1 MKSACLV
8 VIAVIYLVPASVAI
22 WTGLFDRLS
31 QRVDT
36 LAERLGAD
44 IDSSLKQTLNPVVEQ
59 LSNKAHNV
67 RESLGIWNRPFSP
80 LSSGHPNPVIPPNPN
95 LANQN
100 EGTNPF
106 DLGLSPLFQ
115 SFFDNTPQREW
126 WKGPNICIEREE
138 IDEAKKSNST
148 SPASTQRPAPIQT
161 EGDVT
166 LDEDEL
172 PVEDI
177 SKIGE
182 ADLGTRQSRQFSAHV
197 RMSSCN
203 DEGLSYS
210 CETKIRS
217 NGIRKIYKT
226 RYNCCYGT
234 VREAGEFG
242 CHAVELRSLQETVFA
257 LGGRSF
263 LSLMAEAEVDP
274 KFLNQNH
281 TYFVPVDRSSPAAS
295 DVANDVNTQNE
306 GLTTDVKQDESIR
319 LRRQA
324 TTIMRMDAEP
334 RDMTEVRT
342 VVRGHMV
349 PGIYLTSNFRD
360 EQLLETENSE
370 AKIRINMYNAP
381 ARIYTANCV
390 RLVSTNNY
398 AHQGVIHMLDGVMK
412 PATKTIAQLLES
424 EPHFS
429 SFRKLLREQ
438 DVAMFSQSGQLTVFA
453 PTDDAFAKLNPELRG
468 RLLKGEGCVHSVVE
482 HHVLPNVICS
492 TVIQGR
498 ARSTSL
504 LGSSLLLERDLEGK
518 LYVNG
523 KQVITRDVVA
533 SNGVLHVIDGVLIP
547 ENARS
552 FSQLLSSH
560 NLTELARLVEAAGM
574 VPMLDSLT
582 NATLFAPNNYAIRSI
597 PDEVKQSWMT
607 NPEKLK
613 QVLMY
618 HLVQPGVRQAGLA
631 NNQMVETGLKG
642 QSVRMNFYQ
651 SMPFFNAAP
660 LRASVQCGSV
670 LRWEQDACN
679 GNVHIIDRVMIPPE
693 NSITQ
698 WLANNRSFSIMTTL
712 LKDTKLN
719 EILSA
724 EGTYTVLAPPDVAFY
739 QMPEE
744 VLSEITKDPRKA
756 ATILKQHILPEHVCC
771 SGFRGDWFT
780 SNRRRTIDGSWISL
794 QRHLDGSLT
803 AGDSHILSCDQLAL
817 NGVIHVVDQVIMP
830 KANALPFLSGTR
842 RLGLPGMELI
852 LNHGKQRI

>member
-1 MKSACLV
+1 
-8 VIAVIYLVPASVAI
+8 
-22 WTGLFDRLS
+22 
-31 QRVDT
+31 
-36 LAERLGAD
+36 
-44 IDSSLKQTLNPVVEQ
+44 
-59 LSNKAHNV
+59 
-67 RESLGIWNRPFSP
+67 
-80 LSSGHPNPVIPPNPN
+80 
-95 LANQN
+95 
-100 EGTNPF
+100 
-106 DLGLSPLFQ
+106 
-115 SFFDNTPQREW
+115 
-126 WKGPNICIEREE
+126 
-138 IDEAKKSNST
+138 
-148 SPASTQRPAPIQT
+148 
-161 EGDVT
+161 
-166 LDEDEL
+166 
-172 PVEDI
+172 
-177 SKIGE
+177 
-182 ADLGTRQSRQFSAHV
+182 
-197 RMSSCN
+197 MSSCN
-203 DEGLSYS
+203 DEGLSYT

-281 TYFVPVDRSSPAAS
+281 TYFVDRSSPAPS

-306 GLTTDVKQDESIR
+306 GQTTDVKQDEPVR

-324 TTIMRMDAEP
+324 TNIMRMDVDP

-349 PGIYLTSNFRD
+349 RGIYLTSNFRD
-360 EQLLETENSE
+360 EQLLDTEDSE

-429 SFRKLLREQ
+429 SFRNTINEVLKDQ
-438 DVAMFSQSGQLTVFA
+438 DTAMFSQPGQLTVLA
-453 PTDDAFAKLNPELRG
+453 PTDDAFAKLNPELRE
-468 RLLKGEGCVHSVVE
+468 RLMKGQGCVHSVVE

-492 TVIQGR
+492 TVIQWR

-504 LGSSLLLERDLEGK
+504 LGFSLLLERDLEGK

-523 KQVITRDVVA
+523 KLVITRDVVA

-574 VPMLDSLT
+574 APMLDSLT

-597 PDEVKQSWMT
+597 PDEIKQSWMT

-618 HLVQPGVRQAGLA
+618 YLVQPGVRQAGLA

-651 SMPFFNAAP
+651 SMPFFNAA
-660 LRASVQCGSV
+660 RFSA
-670 LRWEQDACN
+670 
-679 GNVHIIDRVMIPPE
+679 GNRMLVM
-693 NSITQ
+693 
-698 WLANNRSFSIMTTL
+698 
-712 LKDTKLN
+712 DTRLN
-719 EILSA
+719 EILNA

-744 VLSEITKDPRKA
+744 V
-756 ATILKQHILPEHVCC
+756 
-771 SGFRGDWFT
+771 
-780 SNRRRTIDGSWISL
+780 
-794 QRHLDGSLT
+794 
-803 AGDSHILSCDQLAL
+803 
-817 NGVIHVVDQVIMP
+817 
-830 KANALPFLSGTR
+830 
-842 RLGLPGMELI
+842 
-852 LNHGKQRI
+852 

>member
-1 MKSACLV
+1 MKFACLV
-8 VIAVIYLVPASVAI
+8 VIAVIYLVPASAI
-22 WTGLFDRLS
+22 WTGLLDRLT

-36 LAERLGAD
+36 LAERIGAD
-44 IDSSLKQTLNPVVEQ
+44 IDSSLKQTINPVVEQ

-95 LANQN
+95 MANQN
-100 EGTNPF
+100 EGSNPF

-115 SFFDNTPQREW
+115 SFFDSTPQREW

-148 SPASTQRPAPIQT
+148 STASTQRPETIGA
-161 EGDVT
+161 ESDVT

-172 PVEDI
+172 GVDDI
-177 SKIGE
+177 SK
-182 ADLGTRQSRQFSAHV
+182 ADKTELGTRQSRQFSAHV

-203 DEGLSYS
+203 DEGLSYT

-281 TYFVPVDRSSPAAS
+281 TYFVPVDRSSPAPS

-306 GLTTDVKQDESIR
+306 GQTTDVKQDESVR
-319 LRRQA
+319 LRRQARQA
-324 TTIMRMDAEP
+324 TTIMRMDVDP

-349 PGIYLTSNFRD
+349 RGIYLTSNFRD
-360 EQLLETENSE
+360 EQLLDTEDSE

-429 SFRKLLREQ
+429 SFRKLLKDQ
-438 DVAMFSQSGQLTVFA
+438 DTALFSQPGQLTVFA
-453 PTDDAFAKLNPELRG
+453 PTDDAFAKLNPELRE
-468 RLLKGEGCVHSVVE
+468 RLMKGQGCVHSVVE

-523 KQVITRDVVA
+523 KLVITRDVVA

-574 VPMLDSLT
+574 APMLDSLT
-582 NATLFAPNNYAIRSI
+582 NATLFAPNNYAIRNI
-597 PDEVKQSWMT
+597 PDEIKQSWMT

-660 LRASVQCGSV
+660 IRASVQCGSV

-712 LKDTKLN
+712 LKDTRLN
-719 EILSA
+719 EILNA

-803 AGDSHILSCDQLAL
+803 AGDSHILACDQLAL

-830 KANALPFLSGTR
+830 KVNALPFLSGTR

-852 LNHGKQRI
+852 LNHGK

>member
-1 MKSACLV
+1 MKSACFVLV
-8 VIAVIYLVPASVAI
+8 AVIYLVPAGAI
-22 WTGLFDRLS
+22 WPGLFDRLS

-36 LAERLGAD
+36 LAERIGAD
-44 IDSSLKQTLNPVVEQ
+44 IDSSLKQTINPVVEQ

-100 EGTNPF
+100 EGSNPF

-115 SFFDNTPQREW
+115 SFFDSTPQREW

-138 IDEAKKSNST
+138 IDESKRSNST
-148 SPASTQRPAPIQT
+148 ILTSTQRPTTT
-161 EGDVT
+161 EADGIVVD
-166 LDEDEL
+166 DEL
-172 PVEDI
+172 VPENSPKDDEL
-177 SKIGE
+177 K
-182 ADLGTRQSRQFSAHV
+182 TRRKRQFSAHV
-197 RMSSCN
+197 RMSSCS
-203 DEGLSYS
+203 DEGISYV
-210 CETKIRS
+210 CETKVRS

-234 VREAGEFG
+234 IREAGEFG

-281 TYFVPVDRSSPAAS
+281 TYFVPVDRSSPAPS
-295 DVANDVNTQNE
+295 DVANDVNTQNDMQE
-306 GLTTDVKQDESIR
+306 TDVKQDDGVR

-324 TTIMRMDAEP
+324 ATIMRMDVEP
-334 RDMTEVRT
+334 SDMTEVRT

-349 PGIYLTSNFRD
+349 RGIYLTSNFRD
-360 EQLLETENSE
+360 EQLLETENSQ

-438 DVAMFSQSGQLTVFA
+438 DSALFSQPGQLTVFA
-453 PTDDAFAKLNPELRG
+453 PTDDAFAKLNPELRE
-468 RLLKGEGCVHSVVE
+468 RLMKGQGCVHSVVE

-523 KQVITRDVVA
+523 KLVITRDVVA

-574 VPMLDSLT
+574 APMLDSLT

-613 QVLMY
+613 QVLLY
-618 HLVQPGVRQAGLA
+618 HLIQPGVRQAGLA
-631 NNQMVETGLKG
+631 NNQMIETGLKG

-651 SMPFFNAAP
+651 SIPFFNASP
-660 LRASVQCGSV
+660 LRASVQCGAV

-693 NSITQ
+693 NTITQ

-712 LKDTKLN
+712 LKDTRLN
-719 EILSA
+719 EILNA

-744 VLSEITKDPRKA
+744 VLSEITKDARKA
-756 ATILKQHILPEHVCC
+756 ANILKQHILPEHMCC

-780 SNRRRTIDGSWISL
+780 SNRRRTIDGSWVSL

-803 AGDSHILSCDQLAL
+803 AGDSHILACDQLAL

-830 KANALPFLSGTR
+830 KVNSLPFLSGTR

-852 LNHGKQRI
+852 LNHGK